1 MLVATEATITA
12 LSVRGE
18 RSLRA
23 GDFFVNFL
31 TTALAEDELV
41 TAIHFPPAKSM
52 VGVYEKF
59 ARTDGDFAT
68 VSVAL
73 MLSVEGE
80 RCAKIRLALG
90 SCGPTPIR
98 VPEAEAQ
105 LLGSRLDKHA
115 VHKAANLLVQAT
127 EPMNDVRGS
136 ADYRRMLVPR
146 LVQQAIDKAQS
157 SEAALSE

>member
-1 MLVATEATITA
+1 
-12 LSVRGE
+12 
-18 RSLRA
+18 
-23 GDFFVNFL
+23 
-31 TTALAEDELV
+31 
-41 TAIHFPPAKSM
+41 M

-68 VSVAL
+68 VSIAL

-80 RCAKIRLALG
+80 RCTKIRLALG

-105 LLGSRLDKHA
+105 LLGSRLDKPA
-115 VHKAANLLVQAT
+115 IRKAANLVVQAT
-127 EPMNDVRGS
+127 TPMNDLRGS

-146 LVQQAIDKAQS
+146 LVQQAIEKARS
-157 SEAALSE
+157 NEAALSE

>member
-1 MLVATEATITA
+1 MLVAAEATITA

-18 RSLRA
+18 RSLSARE
-23 GDFFVNFL
+23 FFVNFL

-41 TAIHFPPAKSM
+41 TAIHLPPAKSM

-73 MLSVEGE
+73 MLTVEGE
-80 RCAKIRLALG
+80 RCTKIRLALG

-98 VPEAEAQ
+98 VPEAEAR
-105 LLGSRLDKHA
+105 LVGLRNSTSRQFAKPQTYC
-115 VHKAANLLVQAT
+115 VQAT
-127 EPMNDVRGS
+127 APMNDVRGS
-136 ADYRRMLVPR
+136 ADYRRMLVPQ
-146 LVQQAIDKAQS
+146 LVQQVIDKAQ
-157 SEAALSE
+157 LQ